1 LVTTHPIPNILIYHD
16 SIGQMMTLMDD
27 AKSGQSDVIKQVA
40 DAEGFD
46 FKKLCKRVAQGKVTV
61 PRNPIHSPKPL
72 ALGEGLSVKVNANL
86 GTSPDHA
93 NVDEEV
99 EKANV
104 ALDYGADAIM
114 DLSIGGDLNE
124 IRRKLIAVV
133 DKPFGTV
140 PIYQAGIS
148 AIKKRGAVVDM
159 TEDDIFNSFEMH
171 AKDGVDFVVAHCGI
185 TLESVLRLKRQKRI
199 VDLVSRGG
207 SFHTSWILHNEKE
220 NPIYEN
226 YDYLLEMAKK
236 YDITLS
242 LGDGMRSGCI
252 YDANDRAKM
261 QEMLIIGE
269 LVERAR
275 EVGVSTIVEGPG
287 HVPMNLI
294 ESNIKIMKSATK
306 NAPYYVLGPLVTD
319 IAPGY
324 DHIVGAIGG
333 AIAGFAG
340 ADFLCYVTPS
350 EHLSLPTVED
360 VKEGVIAARIAA
372 HSANLAKGIGW
383 DKDVAMAYA
392 RRDLDWEKMF
402 ELVIDPKKAKWY
414 RDQRKPT
421 YEEFCSM
428 CGDMCAI
435 KLPKKYLR
443 GED

>member
-1 LVTTHPIPNILIYHD
+1 YG
-16 SIGQMMTLMDD
+16 SD
-27 AKSGQSDVIKQVA
+27 AV
-40 DAEGFD
+40 
-46 FKKLCKRVAQGKVTV
+46 
-61 PRNPIHSPKPL
+61 
-72 ALGEGLSVKVNANL
+72 
-86 GTSPDHA
+86 
-93 NVDEEV
+93 
-99 EKANV
+99 
-104 ALDYGADAIM
+104 M

-124 IRRKLIAVV
+124 IRRKLIEVV

-140 PIYQAGIS
+140 PIYQAGIE
-148 AIKKRGAVVDM
+148 AVKKRGTVVDM
-159 TEDDIFNSFEMH
+159 SEDDMFNAFEKH

-185 TLESVLRLKRQKRI
+185 TLESVNRLKKQNRI

-207 SFHTSWILHNEKE
+207 SFHTAWIIHNQKE

-236 YDITLS
+236 YDLTLS

-261 QEMLIIGE
+261 QELLIIGE

-275 EVGVSTIVEGPG
+275 EKGVSTIVEGPG

-294 ESNIKIMKSATK
+294 ESNIRIMKSVTK

-333 AIAGFAG
+333 AIAGYAG

-360 VKEGVIAARIAA
+360 VREGVIAARIAA
-372 HSANLAKGIGW
+372 HSADLARGLGW
-383 DKDVAMAYA
+383 DKDVEMAKA
-392 RRDLDWEKMF
+392 RRDLDWDSMF
-402 ELVIDPKKAKWY
+402 KLVIDPEKAKGY

-421 YEEFCSM
+421 HEEFCSM
-428 CGDMCAI
+428 CGDLCAI
-435 KLPKKYLR
+435 KLPRKYLR
-443 GED
+443 GEE

>member
-1 LVTTHPIPNILIYHD
+1 MSL
-16 SIGQMMTLMDD
+16 MTD
-27 AKSGQSDVIKQVA
+27 AKKSVTEVIRKVA
-40 DAEGFD
+40 EAEGIDAE
-46 FKKLCKRVAQGKVTV
+46 KLRKRIAEGRITI
-61 PRNPIHSPKPL
+61 PFNPIHSPEPL
-72 ALGEGLSVKVNANL
+72 GVGEGLTVKVNANI

-93 NVDEEV
+93 DMDEEI
-99 EKANV
+99 EKAKM
-104 ALDYGADAIM
+104 ALKYGSDAVM

-124 IRRKLIAVV
+124 IRRKLIEVV

-140 PIYQAGIS
+140 PIYQAGIE
-148 AIKKRGAVVDM
+148 AVKKRGTVVDM
-159 TEDDIFNSFEMH
+159 SEDDMFNAFEKH

-185 TLESVLRLKRQKRI
+185 TLESVNRLKKQNRI

-207 SFHTSWILHNEKE
+207 SFHTAWIIHNKKE

-236 YDITLS
+236 YDLTLS

-261 QEMLIIGE
+261 QELLIIGE

-275 EVGVSTIVEGPG
+275 EKGVSTIVEGPG
-287 HVPMNLI
+287 HVPLNLI
-294 ESNIKIMKSATK
+294 ESNIRIMKSVTK

-333 AIAGFAG
+333 AIAGYAG

-360 VKEGVIAARIAA
+360 VREGVIAARIAA
-372 HSANLAKGIGW
+372 HSADLARGLGW
-383 DKDVAMAYA
+383 DKDVEMAKA
-392 RRDLDWEKMF
+392 RRDLDWDSMF
-402 ELVIDPKKAKWY
+402 KLVIDPEKAKGY

-428 CGDMCAI
+428 CGDLCAI
-435 KLPKKYLR
+435 KLTRKYLR
-443 GED
+443 GEE

>member
-1 LVTTHPIPNILIYHD
+1 MGQINKAFISLITNLRN
-16 SIGQMMTLMDD
+16 MTLMKD
-27 AKSGQSDVIKQVA
+27 AQKSVTEVIRKVS
-40 DAEGFD
+40 DAEGVD
-46 FKKLCKRVAQGKVTV
+46 AEKLRKRVAEGRVTI
-61 PRNPIHSPKPL
+61 PFNPIHSPEPL
-72 ALGEGLSVKVNANL
+72 GVGEGLTVKVIANI

-93 NVDEEV
+93 DFDEEV
-99 EKANV
+99 EKAKV
-104 ALDYGADAIM
+104 ALKYGSDAVM

-124 IRRKLIAVV
+124 IRRKLIEVV

-140 PIYQAGIS
+140 PIYQAGIE
-148 AIKKRGAVVDM
+148 AVKKRGTVVDM
-159 TEDDIFNSFEMH
+159 SEDDMFNAFEKH

-185 TLESVLRLKRQKRI
+185 TLESVNRLKKQNRI

-207 SFHTSWILHNEKE
+207 SFHTAWIIHNQKE

-236 YDITLS
+236 YDLTLS

-261 QEMLIIGE
+261 QELLIIGE

-275 EVGVSTIVEGPG
+275 EKGVSTIVEGPG

-294 ESNIKIMKSATK
+294 ESNIRIMKSVTK

-333 AIAGFAG
+333 AIAGYAG

-360 VKEGVIAARIAA
+360 VREGVIAARIAA
-372 HSANLAKGIGW
+372 HSADLARGLGW
-383 DKDVAMAYA
+383 DKDVEMAKA
-392 RRDLDWEKMF
+392 RRDLDWDSMF
-402 ELVIDPKKAKWY
+402 KLVIDPEKAKGY

-421 YEEFCSM
+421 HEEFCSM
-428 CGDMCAI
+428 CGDLCAI
-435 KLPKKYLR
+435 KLPRKYLR
-443 GED
+443 GEE

>member
-1 LVTTHPIPNILIYHD
+1 
-16 SIGQMMTLMDD
+16 MDD

-40 DAEGFD
+40 EAEGLD
-46 FKKLCKRVAQGKVTV
+46 WVAEGRVTV

-86 GTSPDHA
+86 GTSPDHVD
-93 NVDEEV
+93 VDEEI

-104 ALDYGADAIM
+104 ALEYGADAIM
-114 DLSIGGDLNE
+114 DLSIGGDLND
-124 IRRKLIAVV
+124 IRRRLIAVV

-207 SFHTSWILHNEKE
+207 SFHTAWILHNEKE

-275 EVGVSTIVEGPG
+275 ECGVSTIVEGPG
-287 HVPMNLI
+287 HVPLNLI

-340 ADFLCYVTPS
+340 ADFLCYVTPQNICLY
-350 EHLSLPTVED
+350 HPW
-360 VKEGVIAARIAA
+360 R
-372 HSANLAKGIGW
+372 
-383 DKDVAMAYA
+383 M
-392 RRDLDWEKMF
+392 
-402 ELVIDPKKAKWY
+402 
-414 RDQRKPT
+414 
-421 YEEFCSM
+421 
-428 CGDMCAI
+428 
-435 KLPKKYLR
+435 
-443 GED
+443 

>member
-1 LVTTHPIPNILIYHD
+1 
-16 SIGQMMTLMDD
+16 MTLISE
-27 AKSGQSDVIKQVA
+27 AKKGLSDLICEVAKLEGVDPEKLRKQIA
-40 DAEGFD
+40 DG
-46 FKKLCKRVAQGKVTV
+46 RVTI
-61 PRNPIHSPKPL
+61 PYNPIHSPKPL
-72 ALGEGLSVKVNANL
+72 ALGEGLSVKVNANI

-93 NVDEEV
+93 DLDEEIQ
-99 EKANV
+99 KAKV
-104 ALDYGADAIM
+104 ALEYGSDAVM
-114 DLSIGGDLNE
+114 DLSIGGDLDQ
-124 IRRKLIAVV
+124 IRRKLIEVV

-140 PIYQAGIS
+140 PIYQAGIE
-148 AIKKRGAVVDM
+148 AAKKSAVVDM
-159 TEDDIFNSFEMH
+159 TEDDMFNSIERH
-171 AKDGVDFVVAHCGI
+171 AKDGVDFIVAHCGI
-185 TLESVLRLKRQKRI
+185 TLESVNRLKNQKRI

-207 SFHTSWILHNEKE
+207 SFHTAWILHNQKE

-226 YDYLLEMAKK
+226 YDYLLEMAQK
-236 YDITLS
+236 YDLTLS

-261 QEMLIIGE
+261 QELLIIGE

-275 EVGVSTIVEGPG
+275 EKCVSTIVEGPG
-287 HVPMNLI
+287 HVPLNII

-333 AIAGFAG
+333 AIAGYAG

-372 HSANLAKGIGW
+372 HSADLARGLGW
-383 DKDVAMAYA
+383 DIDIEMAKA

-402 ELVIDPKKAKWY
+402 KLVIDPEKARGY

-421 YEEFCSM
+421 SEEFCSM
-428 CGDMCAI
+428 CGDLCAI

>member
-1 LVTTHPIPNILIYHD
+1 MSL
-16 SIGQMMTLMDD
+16 MTD
-27 AKSGQSDVIKQVA
+27 AKKSVTEEIRKVA
-40 DAEGFD
+40 EAEGIDAE
-46 FKKLCKRVAQGKVTV
+46 KLRKRIAEGRITI
-61 PRNPIHSPKPL
+61 PFNPIHSPEPL
-72 ALGEGLSVKVNANL
+72 GVGEGLTVKVNANI

-93 NVDEEV
+93 DFDEEV
-99 EKANV
+99 EKAKV
-104 ALDYGADAIM
+104 ALKYGSDAVM

-124 IRRKLIAVV
+124 IRRKLIEVV

-140 PIYQAGIS
+140 PIYQAGIE
-148 AIKKRGAVVDM
+148 AVKKRGTVVDM
-159 TEDDIFNSFEMH
+159 SEDDMFNAFEKH
-171 AKDGVDFVVAHCGI
+171 AKDGVDFVVAHCGV
-185 TLESVLRLKRQKRI
+185 TLESVNRLKKQNRI

-207 SFHTSWILHNEKE
+207 SFHTAWIIHNKKE

-236 YDITLS
+236 YDLTLS

-261 QEMLIIGE
+261 QELLIIGE

-275 EVGVSTIVEGPG
+275 EKGVSTIVEGPG
-287 HVPMNLI
+287 HVPLNLI
-294 ESNIKIMKSATK
+294 ESNIRIMKSVTK

-333 AIAGFAG
+333 AIAGYAG

-360 VKEGVIAARIAA
+360 VREGVIAARIAA
-372 HSANLAKGIGW
+372 HSADLARGLGW
-383 DKDVAMAYA
+383 DKDVEMAKA
-392 RRDLDWEKMF
+392 RRDLDWDSMF
-402 ELVIDPKKAKWY
+402 KLVIDPEKAKGY

-428 CGDMCAI
+428 CGDLCAI
-435 KLPKKYLR
+435 KLPRKYLR
-443 GED
+443 GEE